1 MKVLKWTGS
10 KWRMASKIISLMPE
24 HKCYIEPYFGS
35 GAVFFKK
42 DKDCNSEIINDLDGN
57 VVNLF
62 KVIRDNS
69 KELATAIYLTP
80 YAREEYSNVDLNASE
95 NIEKA
100 RKFLVRSN
108 MARGGVQHYKPGWRT
123 AGLKESINKNRR
135 VVNEWNRL
143 PENILAAAQRLKDAE
158 IENIDA
164 IKLIKKYDNEDCLI
178 YIDPPYLLE
187 TRSNKYYSNEMT
199 ELEHIE
205 LLKTIC
211 KSKSK
216 IILSGYD
223 SELYKQYLKNWNKHE
238 VESRTESKDIKT
250 ECLWLNYSI

>member
-10 KWRMASKIISLMPE
+10 KWRMANKIILLMPE

-42 DKDCNSEIINDLDGN
+42 DKNCNNEIINDLDGN

-62 KVIRDNS
+62 KVIRDNPD
-69 KELATAIYLTP
+69 ELAKAINLTP
-80 YAREEYSNVDLNASE
+80 YAREEYSNIDLNIDE
-95 NIEKA
+95 GVEKA
-100 RKFLVRSN
+100 RRFLVRSN

-123 AGLKESINKNRR
+123 AGPKESITKNRR

-158 IENIDA
+158 IENLDA
-164 IKLIKKYDNEDCLI
+164 IKLIEKYNDKNCLI

-187 TRSNKYYSNEMT
+187 TRSNKYYNNEIT

-205 LLKTIC
+205 LLKTINE
-211 KSKSK
+211 SKSK

-223 SELYKQYLKNWNKHE
+223 SELYKQHLKDWYKYE
-238 VESRTESKDIKT
+238 VESRTESKDIKV
-250 ECLWLNYSI
+250 ECLWLNYRV

>member
-10 KWRMASKIISLMPE
+10 KWRMANKIISLMPE

-42 DKDCNSEIINDLDGN
+42 DINCNSEIINDLDGN

-62 KVIRDNS
+62 KVIRDNP

-80 YAREEYSNVDLNASE
+80 YAREEYLNVDLNISE

-100 RKFLVRSN
+100 RRFLVRSN

-123 AGLKESINKNRR
+123 AGPKESITKNRR

-158 IENIDA
+158 IENTDA
-164 IKLIKKYDNEDCLI
+164 IKLIKKYNDEDCLI

-187 TRSNKYYSNEMT
+187 TRSNKYYNNEIT

-205 LLKTIC
+205 LLKTINE
-211 KSKSK
+211 SKSK

-223 SELYKQYLKNWNKHE
+223 SELYKQYLKEWYKYE
-238 VESRTESKDIKT
+238 VESRTESNDIKV
-250 ECLWLNYSI
+250 ECLWLNYII